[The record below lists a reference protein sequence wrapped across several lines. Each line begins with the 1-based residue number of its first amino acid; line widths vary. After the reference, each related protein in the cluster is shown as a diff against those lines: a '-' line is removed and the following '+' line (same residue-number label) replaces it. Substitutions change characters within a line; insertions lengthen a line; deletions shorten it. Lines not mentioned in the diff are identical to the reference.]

1 MSKVKTGT
9 SIPYRRV
16 VSSVKEK
23 YGRETLFI
31 CEQGGDLK
39 VNGAEALNAGI
50 PRGILIP
57 TNNNAYDH
65 VSNPGGRSCGRH
77 SPWSDSCIKKAH
89 VEFLGGECL
98 IKTLLDEARHK
109 KFGVPFFR

>member
-1 MSKVKTGT
+1 MTKKKTGT
-9 SIPYRRV
+9 STPYRREL
-16 VSSVKEK
+16 SLVKEE
-23 YGRETLFI
+23 YGRLTLFI
-31 CEQGGDLK
+31 REQGGDLK

-57 TNNNAYDH
+57 TNNKAYKH

-77 SPWSDSCIKKAH
+77 PVWADSCIKKAI
-89 VEFLGGECL
+89 VEALGGECL

-109 KFGVPFFR
+109 KFGVSFR